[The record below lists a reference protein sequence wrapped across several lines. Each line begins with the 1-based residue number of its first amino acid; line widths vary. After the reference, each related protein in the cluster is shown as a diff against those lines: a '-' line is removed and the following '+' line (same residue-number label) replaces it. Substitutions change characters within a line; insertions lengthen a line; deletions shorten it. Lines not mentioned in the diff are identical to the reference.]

1 MEYKKKGIKEYL
13 FPHRCPFCGRAEEK
27 EICIYCAEKVVYIEE
42 PRCKKCG
49 KPVRKAE
56 QEYCHDCGVHPH
68 YFEEGRSLW
77 IHKPPVNQ
85 SVYQFKYGGRRIYGE
100 YYVRKMAEMYGRTI
114 KRWGIDQIVP
124 VPLHPGKQRKRGYN
138 QAWILASGLAELTG
152 VPADEKGILRVRF
165 TVPQKQLSDRQRKK
179 NLKGAFQTAK
189 GFKPGKNVL
198 VVDDIYTT
206 GCTID
211 EVSRVLLLA
220 GAEKVFFLTI
230 SVGQGF

>member
-1 MEYKKKGIKEYL
+1 MNNRYKNWKDYL

-27 EICIYCAEKVVYIEE
+27 EICVYCAEAIVQIVE

-49 KPVRKAE
+49 KPVRKEE
-56 QEYCHDCGVHPH
+56 QEYCHDCSIHPH
-68 YFEEGRSLW
+68 YYEEGRSIWL
-77 IHKPPVNQ
+77 HKPPVNQ
-85 SVYQFKYGGRRIYGE
+85 SIYQFKYSGRRIYGD
-100 YYVRKMAEMYGRTI
+100 YYAQQMEKIYGKTL
-114 KRWGIDQIVP
+114 KQWGIDMIVP
-124 VPLHPGKQRKRGYN
+124 VPLHRKKQRKRGYN
-138 QAWILASGLAELTG
+138 QAWILAEKLGELTG
-152 VPADEKGILRVRF
+152 IPSDNKGVLRVRQ

-179 NLKGAFQTAK
+179 NLKGAFGTA
-189 GFKPGKNVL
+189 GDFKPGRNVL

-211 EVSRVLLLA
+211 EVARVLLLA